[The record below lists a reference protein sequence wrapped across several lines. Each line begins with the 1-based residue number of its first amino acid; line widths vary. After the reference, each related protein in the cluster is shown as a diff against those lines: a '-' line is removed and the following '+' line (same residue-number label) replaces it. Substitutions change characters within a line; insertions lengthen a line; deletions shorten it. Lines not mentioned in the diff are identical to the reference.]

1 MTLMTS
7 WPRSARLWC
16 LGVFV
21 SAAMGFLA
29 TFVVAA
35 GPSAAADVLTNDGV
49 IKMVK
54 AGLSES
60 VVIQKIRTSEKK
72 FDTSADAL
80 VNLKSAGVPDS
91 VIEAMLAPGAATG
104 TAAAPSPAPASVVAA
119 TSAEPRISH
128 MAGGAEKPLKSI
140 LGPLQSKL
148 EPFAGTRTEVVLV
161 APRAEYRI
169 ADREPVFYS
178 PQTVHQWVLA
188 RLKPGKQDRNL
199 PINKNQG
206 FWIGYTGATFQHGVD
221 PKYVIKLT
229 SEPGPNRGVQLKLT
243 EPLKPGEYGF
253 IAVTRGQP
261 NLVEVFDF
269 AVE

>member
-1 MTLMTS
+1 M
-7 WPRSARLWC
+7 
-16 LGVFV
+16 
-21 SAAMGFLA
+21 LA

-35 GPSAAADVLTNDGV
+35 SPCAASDVLTNDGV

-54 AGLSES
+54 AGLCES

-72 FDTSADAL
+72 F
-80 VNLKSAGVPDS
+80 
-91 VIEAMLAPGAATG
+91 E
-104 TAAAPSPAPASVVAA
+104 
-119 TSAEPRISH
+119 
-128 MAGGAEKPLKSI
+128 
-140 LGPLQSKL
+140 
-148 EPFAGTRTEVVLV
+148 
-161 APRAEYRI
+161 
-169 ADREPVFYS
+169 
-178 PQTVHQWVLA
+178 
-188 RLKPGKQDRNL
+188 PGKQDRNL

-221 PKYVIKLT
+221 PKYGITLT
-229 SEPGPNRGVQLKLT
+229 SEPGPNGGVQLKLT